1 MSGKETMT
9 SIVPLREFVAD
20 MTELV
25 SLEHQEAVLLT
36 KGTELLTQLVSD
48 DDWLPDPYAEPDP
61 NSYRQN
67 LLWCDP
73 LERFSLVSFVWG
85 PGQTTP
91 IHDHTVWGLIGMLR
105 GSEVGENFSIGSD
118 GTPTKTGDEVL
129 TPGMVSAVS
138 PSLGDIHKVSNAL
151 ADKPSISIH
160 VYGANIGAVRRHVYE
175 PNTGTPKDFV
185 SGYSNEAVPNLFDRS
200 AEIRDANS

>member
-1 MSGKETMT
+1 MT